1 MSQKCVELLLGRILT
16 DEDFRRDFF
25 PIRDFSFALAAAHG
39 LELSP
44 IERNALS
51 TMKGSRFEFIAT
63 TLDPRILRAGI
74 SVFQGDGCRPSGTAG
89 KGSPS

>member
-25 PIRDFSFALAAAHG
+25 PIRDFSFAVAAAHG
-39 LELSP
+39 LELSL

-51 TMKGSRFEFIAT
+51 NLRGSRFEFIAAM
-63 TLDPRILRAGI
+63 LDPRILRAGI
-74 SVFQGDGCRPSGTAG
+74 SVFPGDGCRPSKTAG